1 MSEISNIFSQHHE
14 LRSKNLETV
23 NKYMSMTGS
32 RLNRHRLFTDNC
44 TSGLA
49 YSETG
54 GPIYVTGIE
63 NVAKMDEWN
72 TKCFPDWK
80 WENIKI
86 YQTQDP
92 NYFWVECDGS
102 GEARFTDYPP
112 VKHSAHFI
120 HSFEME
126 DGKIKAYRE
135 FFNPVKELMDF
146 GFEIPRLK
154 RE

>member
-1 MSEISNIFSQHHE
+1 MSEIVDIFCQDHE

-23 NKYMSMTGS
+23 KKYMAMTGS
-32 RLNRHRLFTDNC
+32 RLNRHKLFTDDC

-54 GPIYVTGIE
+54 GSMYVTGIE

-72 TKCFPDWK
+72 TRCFPDWK
-80 WENIKI
+80 WENVKI

-102 GEARFTDYPP
+102 G
-112 VKHSAHFI
+112 KHGFWII
-120 HSFEME
+120 HRLNIPLILYTLLKWKME
-126 DGKIKAYRE
+126 KS
-135 FFNPVKELMDF
+135 
-146 GFEIPRLK
+146 RLIVNFLI
-154 RE
+154 R